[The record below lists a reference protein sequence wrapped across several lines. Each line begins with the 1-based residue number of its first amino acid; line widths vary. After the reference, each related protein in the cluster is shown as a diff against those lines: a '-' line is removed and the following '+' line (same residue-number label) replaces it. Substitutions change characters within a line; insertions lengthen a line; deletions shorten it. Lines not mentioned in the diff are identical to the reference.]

1 MREILA
7 TGQLFAGAERLFG
20 DIARD
25 WRITLIPLEH
35 GMILAALPAGAF
47 ICYGLL
53 IAGKN
58 AIDQRRAHAK
68 ARSAQTLPST

>member
-1 MREILA
+1 
-7 TGQLFAGAERLFG
+7 
-20 DIARD
+20 
-25 WRITLIPLEH
+25 
-35 GMILAALPAGAF
+35 MILAALPTGAF